1 VQGLSDGQL
10 SDTTVVVIAGD
21 VLWSELGSEHIL
33 LSLRDG
39 TYYGLEE
46 VGGEIWRLLQTPV
59 PVAEICRALV
69 EQYDV
74 EPARCRRDVIRLLG
88 DLAGRQLVEIR
99 DPA

>member
-1 VQGLSDGQL
+1 MSDGQL
-10 SDTTVVVIAGD
+10 SDTAVVVIAGD

-59 PVAEICRALV
+59 PVTEICRALV

-74 EPARCRRDVIRLLG
+74 DPARCRRDVVKLLG
-88 DLAGRQLVEIR
+88 DLVGRQLVEIR